1 MIINQD
7 SNKKSSQVDN
17 LELEVELKKE
27 NVV

>member
-7 SNKKSSQVDN
+7 SNKKSSQDNN
-17 LELEVELKKE
+17 LELEVEVKKE